1 MTARVFMARS
11 IKQERRLLG
20 ADESTLVEK
29 SHHPALGLLPD
40 QDLAELRKLVR
51 ERRDRAQDIAARQRR
66 ELRGKAAPKGA
77 RAATDDSGTREKRD
91 VLAAALQR
99 LNKEV
104 TRREAKAARQALI
117 DNAQRALEL
126 RRAAGANTARP
137 SSGRTPNE
145 GINPKSAPA
154 YTLRH
159 PAKAGAIS
167 QRNKNMQAKRD
178 SR

>member
-1 MTARVFMARS
+1 MARS

-20 ADESTLVEK
+20 ADELTFVDK
-29 SHHPALGLLPD
+29 THHPALGLLPD
-40 QDLAELRKLVR
+40 RDLAELRKLVR

-77 RAATDDSGTREKRD
+77 HAATDDTGTRKKRD

-104 TRREAKAARQALI
+104 TRREAKAARQDLI
-117 DNAQRALEL
+117 DSAKRALDL
-126 RRAAGANTARP
+126 RRASESKTARP
-137 SSGRTPNE
+137 SGLTANE

-154 YTLRH
+154 YSLRH

>member
-1 MTARVFMARS
+1 MARS
-11 IKQERRLLG
+11 KKQERRLLG
-20 ADESTLVEK
+20 ADEATLVEK
-29 SHHPALGLLPD
+29 THHPALGLLPD
-40 QDLAELRKLVR
+40 HDLAELRKLVR

-66 ELRGKAAPKGA
+66 EVRGKAAPKGT

-104 TRREAKAARQALI
+104 ARRQAKAARQDMI
-117 DNAQRALEL
+117 DGATRALEL
-126 RRAAGANTARP
+126 RRSAEANAARP
-137 SSGRTPNE
+137 SPGRKANE
-145 GINPKSAPA
+145 GLNPKSSPT
-154 YTLRH
+154 YSLRN
-159 PAKAGAIS
+159 PAKLGAIT

>member
-1 MTARVFMARS
+1 MARS

-20 ADESTLVEK
+20 ADELTLVEK
-29 SHHPALGLLPD
+29 THHPALGLLPD
-40 QDLAELRKLVR
+40 RDLAELRKLVR

-77 RAATDDSGTREKRD
+77 RAATDSGTREKRD
-91 VLAAALQR
+91 ILAAAMQR

-104 TRREAKAARQALI
+104 ARRQAKAARQALI
-117 DNAQRALEL
+117 DGAKRALEL
-126 RRAAGANTARP
+126 RRTSESKTARP
-137 SSGRTPNE
+137 SGRTANE

>member
-1 MTARVFMARS
+1 MARS

-20 ADESTLVEK
+20 ADELTLVEK
-29 SHHPALGLLPD
+29 THHPALGLLPD
-40 QDLAELRKLVR
+40 RDLAELRKLVR

-91 VLAAALQR
+91 VLAAAMQR

-104 TRREAKAARQALI
+104 TRRQAKAARRALI
-117 DNAQRALEL
+117 DGAKRALEL
-126 RRAAGANTARP
+126 RRTSKSKTARP
-137 SSGRTPNE
+137 PEGRTANK
-145 GINPKSAPA
+145 GLNPKSPPP

-167 QRNKNMQAKRD
+167 QHNKNVQAKRD

>member
-1 MTARVFMARS
+1 MARS

-20 ADESTLVEK
+20 ADELTLVEK
-29 SHHPALGLLPD
+29 THHPALGLLPD
-40 QDLAELRKLVR
+40 QGLAELRKLVR

-91 VLAAALQR
+91 VLAAAMQR

-104 TRREAKAARQALI
+104 TRRQAKAARQDLMESAK
-117 DNAQRALEL
+117 RALEL
-126 RRAAGANTARP
+126 RRAAETNPTRP
-137 SSGRTPNE
+137 APGRTANE

-154 YTLRH
+154 YLLRN
-159 PAKAGAIS
+159 PAKIGAIS
-167 QRNKNMQAKRD
+167 QHTKNMQAKRD
-178 SR
+178 SK

>member
-1 MTARVFMARS
+1 MARS

-20 ADESTLVEK
+20 ADELTLVEK
-29 SHHPALGLLPD
+29 THHPALGLLPD
-40 QDLAELRKLVR
+40 RDLAELRKLVR

-91 VLAAALQR
+91 VLAAAMQR

-104 TRREAKAARQALI
+104 TRRQAKAARQALI
-117 DNAQRALEL
+117 DGAKRALEL
-126 RRAAGANTARP
+126 RLANEAKSARP
-137 SSGRTPNE
+137 SAGRTANE

-167 QRNKNMQAKRD
+167 QHNKNMQAKRD

>member
-1 MTARVFMARS
+1 MARS

-20 ADESTLVEK
+20 ADELSLVEK
-29 SHHPALGLLPD
+29 THHPALGLLPD

-66 ELRGKAAPKGA
+66 ELRGKAASKGT

-104 TRREAKAARQALI
+104 TRRQAKTTRQDLI
-117 DNAQRALEL
+117 DSAKRALEL
-126 RRAAGANTARP
+126 RRANEAKSARP
-137 SSGRTPNE
+137 PSERTANE
-145 GINPKSAPA
+145 GITPKSAPA

-159 PAKAGAIS
+159 PANAGAIS
-167 QRNKNMQAKRD
+167 QHNKNMQAKRD
-178 SR
+178 SK